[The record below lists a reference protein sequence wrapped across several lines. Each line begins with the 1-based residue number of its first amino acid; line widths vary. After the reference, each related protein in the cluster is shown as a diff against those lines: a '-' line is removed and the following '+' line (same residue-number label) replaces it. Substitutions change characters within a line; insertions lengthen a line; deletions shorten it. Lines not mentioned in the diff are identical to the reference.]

1 MTKSK
6 KCIFYGTYRAK
17 KNIEGRV
24 KYVEKLKTEM
34 KNMVWA
40 AEDGD
45 KMESLMSDD
54 KMESLMSLWRVY
66 ATFGEEEE

>member
-1 MTKSK
+1 MEP
-6 KCIFYGTYRAK
+6 IGQK

-40 AEDGD
+40 AEDSD

-66 ATFGEEEE
+66 ASFGEEEE